1 MEIIPS
7 IVISIPITEMMMK
20 SKSKKYYVLFKIG
33 LKWHIALDLFLFES
47 QNAPKK
53 FYVFCGIETAFTL
66 RTKMLCC
73 Y

>member
-20 SKSKKYYVLFKIG
+20 SKTTKYYICTFQN
-33 LKWHIALDLFLFES
+33 WSQMADLFLFES